1 MKRAAVLTSVVV
13 SLMNV
18 HGAKAVDARPGHQHK
33 KSQAHFERQTTPPI
47 RVADGAWGNATP
59 AQIEL
64 LLNAVADE
72 MLVHFPGR
80 KLEPIV
86 VSPSQHG
93 PVVLYQKGPENEY
106 QVLLA
111 AKDQQWAEYVYE
123 FSHEL
128 FHILAHYEYHPP
140 PHNARHQWFEEMLC
154 ETVSLYMLRHF
165 SLAPTSTASL
175 PLPQWSDYIPTL
187 QAFTQRALSEPH
199 RQLPADVSFEQ
210 WFRENGPS
218 LISRPYLR
226 EKNEL
231 VANLF
236 LPFLEQHRDWRAV
249 TYLNVNTPQEES
261 SFYDFFV
268 QWYRT
273 TPPAHRKLVG
283 EAMQIFRFKKP
294 SDHDRVLAGDPAAAS
309 PPGTTQTGVDPSALR
324 INLRLK

>member
-1 MKRAAVLTSVVV
+1 MKRTAVLTSVVV

-18 HGAKAVDARPGHQHK
+18 HGAKAMDAKPGHQHK
-33 KSQAHFERQTTPPI
+33 KTHAQSERQATPPI
-47 RVADGAWGNATP
+47 RVMEGAWGNADP
-59 AQIEL
+59 GQIEL

-80 KLEPIV
+80 KLDPIV

-128 FHILAHYEYHPP
+128 FHVLANYEYHSP
-140 PHNARHQWFEEMLC
+140 PHHAPHQWFEEMLC
-154 ETVSLYMLRHF
+154 ETVSLYMLKHF
-165 SLAPTSTASL
+165 SLASTASP
-175 PLPQWSDYIPTL
+175 PLPEWGDYIPTL

-210 WFRENGPS
+210 WFRKNGPT
-218 LISRPYLR
+218 LVSRPYLR

-231 VANLF
+231 MANLF
-236 LPFLEQHRDWRAV
+236 LPFLEQHSDWRAV
-249 TYLNVNTPQEES
+249 TYLNINAPQDDS
-261 SFYDFFV
+261 SFYNFFV
-268 QWYRT
+268 NWYRT

-294 SDHDRVLAGDPAAAS
+294 SDHDRVLAGDTAAAS
-309 PPGTTQTGVDPSALR
+309 PSGTRQTRVDAAASW